1 MKPARPLAIKNT
13 VTIRIN
19 WEGITL
25 RLRYTYK
32 HRRVRHYWTPDPT
45 GDLIEVSVI
54 GPNAD
59 LCPQI
64 GSRIEIGTRT
74 LRMQGGPAAVI
85 RQRLDAAARDPSWRK
100 VETKRRQLSLFPALH
115 PHSRSVPHA

>member
-1 MKPARPLAIKNT
+1 MTPAPALVIKRSVN
-13 VTIRIN
+13 IWLN
-19 WEGITL
+19 WEGIAL

-32 HRRVRHYWTPDPT
+32 HRRLRHYWTPDPT

-100 VETKRRQLSLFPALH
+100 VETKRRQLSLFPMLS
-115 PHSRSVPHA
+115 PQKRSHRHA

>member
-1 MKPARPLAIKNT
+1 MKPARQLAIKTT
-13 VTIRIN
+13 VTIPLV
-19 WEGITL
+19 WEGIIL

-32 HRRVRHYWTPDPT
+32 HRRQRHYWTPDPT
-45 GDLIEVSVI
+45 GDLIEVRVI

-85 RQRLDAAARDPSWRK
+85 RRRLDAAARDPSWRK
-100 VETKRRQLSLFPALH
+100 VETKRRQLSLFPAL
-115 PHSRSVPHA
+115 PSRTRPYA

>member
-1 MKPARPLAIKNT
+1 MKPAHPLTIRNT
-13 VTIRIN
+13 VTLRLD
-19 WEGITL
+19 WQGIAL
-25 RLRYTYK
+25 LLRYTYK
-32 HRRVRHYWTPDPT
+32 HRRTRYYWTPDPT
-45 GDLIEVSVI
+45 GDLIEVCVI

-85 RQRLDAAARDPSWRK
+85 RQRLDAAARDPLWRK
-100 VETKRRQLSLFPALH
+100 VESKRRQLSLFPVLD
-115 PHSRSVPHA
+115 PHSRSAPHA

>member
-1 MKPARPLAIKNT
+1 MTPAHQLAIRNT
-13 VTIRIN
+13 TTIRLN

-25 RLRYTYK
+25 RLRYTYM
-32 HRRVRHYWTPDPT
+32 HRRTRYYWTSDPT
-45 GDLIEVSVI
+45 GDLIEVRVI

-64 GSRIEIGTRT
+64 GSPIEIGTRT

-85 RQRLDAAARDPSWRK
+85 GQRLDAAARDPSWRK
-100 VETKRRQLSLFPALH
+100 VETKRRQLSLFPMLS
-115 PHSRSVPHA
+115 PHNRSHRHA

>member
-1 MKPARPLAIKNT
+1 MKPTHPLAIKTT
-13 VTIRIN
+13 VTIRLD

-32 HRRVRHYWTPDPT
+32 HRRKRYYWTPDPT
-45 GDLIEVSVI
+45 ADLIEVRVI

-100 VETKRRQLSLFPALH
+100 VETKRRQLSLFPVL
-115 PHSRSVPHA
+115 PSRTPPYA

>member
-1 MKPARPLAIKNT
+1 MTPISALTIRKT
-13 VTIRIN
+13 VTIRLN
-19 WEGITL
+19 WEGIAL

-32 HRRVRHYWTPDPT
+32 HRRTRHYWTPDPT

-100 VETKRRQLSLFPALH
+100 VETKRRQLSLFPVLVAH
-115 PHSRSVPHA
+115 NRSHRHA